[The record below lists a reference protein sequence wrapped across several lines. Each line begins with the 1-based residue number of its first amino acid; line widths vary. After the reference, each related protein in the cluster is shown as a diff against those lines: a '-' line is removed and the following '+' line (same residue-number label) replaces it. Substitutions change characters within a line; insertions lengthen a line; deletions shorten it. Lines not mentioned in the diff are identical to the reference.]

1 MREPYGYELS
11 INDRITRAAHKFCKD
26 KCPAWEEDFAQ
37 ELRMRAFVAGP
48 DVANAWSMKLQLS
61 NIAQEWFG
69 RRKNGQMW
77 LEQCEERETLE
88 ELVRVSPV
96 QPDAIIAWHRLK
108 ELWPKFSAHEK
119 AGIYTILT
127 DDFAAE
133 TARKLGCGRTSA
145 HRGMRS
151 ALDRLADPKAAK
163 LKRQEEQR
171 VARERASAWYAKK
184 KAEAARC
191 A

>member
-1 MREPYGYELS
+1 VVKEGIDKDLDE
-11 INDRITRAAHKFCKD
+11 RITRAARKFCKER
-26 KCPAWEEDFAQ
+26 CPAWEEDFAQ
-37 ELRMRAFVAGP
+37 ELRLRAFEAGHEVAST
-48 DVANAWSMKLQLS
+48 WKMRLQLS
-61 NIAQEWFG
+61 VIAQAWFG
-69 RRKNGQMW
+69 RRRSGAMF

-133 TARKLGCGRTSA
+133 TARKMRCGESTMK
-145 HRGMRS
+145 RGMQS
-151 ALDRLADPKAAK
+151 ALDRLANPKEAK
-163 LKRQEEQR
+163 RKQEEER
-171 VARERASAWYAKK
+171 RKSRERANAWYAKK
-184 KAEAARC
+184 KEEAARC